1 MIQAALRDI
10 DKLENETE
18 RKRMDS
24 TCDFTKISESAFV
37 FVFVF
42 VFVCMCVDV
51 CICVCVCV
59 RV

>member
-42 VFVCMCVDV
+42 VLCLCMYVCLCVYV
-51 CICVCVCV
+51 
-59 RV
+59 